1 MTGLPV
7 QTGLGWR
14 VLDTKKG
21 GFLVK
26 LTKRTITTV
35 VLSMSLVGL
44 VAGCGPASSTPGNTI
59 GGGGTTT
66 STPSGNKVVIAVA
79 GPFSGT
85 ESFIGPDTLN
95 GVKVA
100 AQEINANGGILGK
113 QVQIVTAD
121 TGGDPVDA
129 VPAIS
134 QIISTDHP
142 SGIIGPSSLT
152 ITSVINQLNQDKMV
166 DMPVGGTTQL
176 DHMNFPYIF
185 RVTPS
190 DSQMGV
196 AMAYYGVQKNY
207 KKVALLFG
215 SNSSAQ
221 TLVGPIQ
228 STLQKHG
235 VSIVANISIVPD
247 QSSYR
252 SEVEKLIQSKPQAI
266 FTQVDPQT
274 ASTFF
279 SELQQLGGGNI
290 PLIGDDVTASSQ
302 FAQAIGLS
310 YAHKEL
316 TSVQGSTVGGTAA
329 TEYANFYAQVYKGQ
343 KPIILSNNGYDAM
356 NIIALAMLEAK
367 STNPSQYVK
376 DIVKVANGPGQNVYD
391 FKSGAAAIAAGKAIN
406 YQGASGPEDFNQ
418 YHNVTGA
425 FEADAFTAN
434 GNLQQVMNITPQEL
448 LGY

>member
-1 MTGLPV
+1 MLNFKKEGELKMKV
-7 QTGLGWR
+7 
-14 VLDTKKG
+14 TKKA
-21 GFLVK
+21 LVTSVMT
-26 LTKRTITTV
+26 L
-35 VLSMSLVGL
+35 SLVGFL
-44 VAGCGPASSTPGNTI
+44 AGCGSTSGNAANNSAA
-59 GGGGTTT
+59 GGGATT
-66 STPSGNKVVIAVA
+66 SSSGNNVVVAVA

-100 AQEINANGGILGK
+100 AQEINQNGGILGK
-113 QVQIVTAD
+113 QVTVVTAD

-134 QIISTDHP
+134 QIISTQHP
-142 SGIIGPSSLT
+142 SGMIGPSSLE
-152 ITSVINQLNQDKMV
+152 ITAVINQLNQDKMV

-176 DHMNFPYIF
+176 DKMNYPYIF

-196 AMAYYGVQKNY
+196 AMAYYGVQKGY
-207 KKVALLFG
+207 KNVALLFG

-221 TLVGPIQ
+221 TLVPPIQ
-228 STLQKHG
+228 DTLQRHG
-235 VSIVANISIVPD
+235 VTIAANISIVPD

-252 SEVEKLIQSKPQAI
+252 SEVEKLIQAKPDAI

-290 PLIGDDVTASSQ
+290 PLIGDDVTASAQ
-302 FAQAIGLS
+302 FAKAIGLS
-310 YAHKEL
+310 YANKQL

-329 TEYANFYAQVYKGQ
+329 TEYASFYAQVYTGQ

-356 NIIALAMLEAK
+356 NIMALAMIEAK
-367 STNPSQYVK
+367 STDPTKYVSY
-376 DIVKVANGPGQNVYD
+376 IMKVANGPGQAVYD
-391 FKSGAAAIAAGKAIN
+391 FKSGAAAIAAGQAIN

-425 FEADAFTAN
+425 FEADSFTPT
-434 GNLQQVMNITPQEL
+434 GDLQQAMNITPEQL